1 MCTADHVKITVAG
14 CYRQETF
21 GRLVVDRD
29 VIQANEVLRFAL
41 QHSLEAD
48 ECTLFF
54 QESML
59 PDLKKWLL
67 VKSAPSEW
75 TPVLWL
81 ASVLQVRVRSTRLSA
96 RGGT

>member
-1 MCTADHVKITVAG
+1 MCTAQEMNIKLAG
-14 CYRQETF
+14 CHRQETF
-21 GRLVVDRD
+21 ARLVVDRD
-29 VIQANEVLRFAL
+29 VILANEVLRCAL

-54 QESML
+54 PESML